1 MLMLNRVSN
10 LITLD
15 LVKKLRE
22 IKNVSAKNYSYDAQ
36 KILADEINGKVNG
49 EINGKVN
56 GEINKVNGEIN
67 KVDREINGEVNR
79 ETNKQLFQDFLF
91 IHKYGLDIWLKT

>member
-22 IKNVSAKNYSYDAQ
+22 IKNVSAKNYSYDTQ

-49 EINGKVN
+49 EINKVN
-56 GEINKVNGEIN
+56 GEVNKVN
-67 KVDREINGEVNR
+67 REVNGEVNR

-91 IHKYGLDIWLKT
+91 IHKYGLDLWLKT